1 MQVPVGIGPRAQLLV
16 GDFRARLQTVSFD
29 TGLKHVTGM
38 PSKGMKS
45 LSIGQEST
53 SQRMSL
59 ILSEKNLQNA
69 SESSRR
75 EMSVGRTGTA
85 ELPMS

>member
-1 MQVPVGIGPRAQLLV
+1 
-16 GDFRARLQTVSFD
+16 
-29 TGLKHVTGM
+29 
-38 PSKGMKS
+38 MKS

-59 ILSEKNLQNA
+59 ILSENNLQNA

-75 EMSVGRTGTA
+75 EMSVGRTGIA
-85 ELPMS
+85 ELPMSWLETAWTWLLVVQSQIWVQKC